1 MKIVKMGGVK
11 YHYPKYMKISNF
23 RIYVMQ
29 RDGNK
34 KTDFG
39 PLFVGNRNCQ
49 ANQRAKELSQHR

>member
-1 MKIVKMGGVK
+1 MVGVK
-11 YHYPKYMKISNF
+11 YHYPKYMKIFNF